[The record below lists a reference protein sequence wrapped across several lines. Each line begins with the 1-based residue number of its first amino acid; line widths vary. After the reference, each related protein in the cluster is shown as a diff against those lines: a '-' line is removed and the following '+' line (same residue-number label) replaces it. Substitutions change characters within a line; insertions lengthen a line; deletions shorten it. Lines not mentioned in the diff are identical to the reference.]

1 MTVQADRMRSR
12 RQHFAAPGGV
22 HDRTVRLLA
31 VVLPGLI
38 GMLLAV
44 MVLTP
49 LAPRGE
55 ISFLLDRTK
64 VAVVQDRLR
73 VASAMYRGA
82 DKEGRNFSVTAGNA
96 VQHSARE
103 DVVQLRDVT
112 ARVLLKD
119 GPAILTTQ
127 AGAYDF
133 GRQFIK
139 VPGVV
144 NFESSDGYRMIT
156 EGASI
161 DLNTRRLVSDG
172 HVEGKLPTGTFSADR
187 AVADLDERTVTLE
200 GHARMRMD
208 QGKMLMPGKP

>member
-1 MTVQADRMRSR
+1 VTVQADRMRSR